1 MFYHINFLNCAQK
14 QNGAKFCTDKWCTNV
29 AQKNGARFK
38 LNGAQMLHRK
48 KMVHAYTNKWCKI
61 YTEKGA
67 SSTLMFYQFLE
78 LCAKTNVLLVL

>member
-48 KMVHAYTNKWCKI
+48 NGACFKLNGEKM
-61 YTEKGA
+61 
-67 SSTLMFYQFLE
+67 
-78 LCAKTNVLLVL
+78 